1 MLREERTAL
10 ASGSLR
16 RAGVEVVGCFDGV
29 REGLAWQ
36 TLAPEGLAWRKLEVE
51 MGSKRPELPLAS

>member
-1 MLREERTAL
+1 MLREERTA
-10 ASGSLR
+10 SGSLR
-16 RAGVEVVGCFDGV
+16 RTGGGGLLDGV

-36 TLAPEGLAWRKLEVE
+36 ALAPEGTAWRKLGVG